1 MTTILVCGDR
11 YWTDYAAIRDWMQT
25 LPPGTR
31 IVHGKQRGAD
41 LLAAAAA
48 REVGLPI
55 ANATEDDPDGGYP
68 YIAKLGLA
76 GGPARNRQM
85 LDAEH
90 PDEVVAWHDDFDLS
104 RGTKNMVEQA
114 TRRNIRTTLRYS
126 SVHALALGRELDVL
140 CEGAEQGALL

>member
-1 MTTILVCGDR
+1 
-11 YWTDYAAIRDWMQT
+11 
-25 LPPGTR
+25 
-31 IVHGKQRGAD
+31 
-41 LLAAAAA
+41 
-48 REVGLPI
+48 
-55 ANATEDDPDGGYP
+55 
-68 YIAKLGLA
+68 
-76 GGPARNRQM
+76 M